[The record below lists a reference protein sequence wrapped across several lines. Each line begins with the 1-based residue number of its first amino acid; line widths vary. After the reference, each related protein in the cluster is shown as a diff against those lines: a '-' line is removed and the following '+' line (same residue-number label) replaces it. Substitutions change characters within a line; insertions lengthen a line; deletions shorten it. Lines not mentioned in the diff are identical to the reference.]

1 MIDVKV
7 IDEARFAKEYAPGHA
22 PALKAAGAFPEVV
35 CSGDIT
41 CLRGQAKPN
50 FIVLHAWA
58 NSAAFR
64 TFYEGGKNMDCTKG
78 EGMQRVES
86 GGRGWRGP
94 DSFCALFYIF
104 DF

>member
-58 NSAAFR
+58 SSAAFR
-64 TFYEGGKNMDCTKG
+64 TFYDGGKYT
-78 EGMQRVES
+78 
-86 GGRGWRGP
+86 GGGGGLGGG
-94 DSFCALFYIF
+94 DVVK
-104 DF
+104 DQT